1 MTSEMILVL
10 KEQNRSTG
18 ESQMGVSMKMLSKE
32 LTPNFGW

>member
-10 KEQNRSTG
+10 KEQNSTG